1 MPPPRPGG
9 LGLGRWVRALSVRER
24 WGWIV
29 TILGFVVILAGVFH
43 LTGATVG
50 GRVHDFKERRTYTE
64 VKLAAHR
71 ALPVTAL
78 LGLAGLGLVF
88 LGSRLRASGRKV
100 DGPR

>member
-1 MPPPRPGG
+1 MS
-9 LGLGRWVRALSVRER
+9 ARER
-24 WGWIV
+24 WGWII

-71 ALPVTAL
+71 AFPVTVL
-78 LGLAGLGLVF
+78 LGFAGMGLVY
-88 LGSRLRASGRKV
+88 LGGRLRFSGRKV
-100 DGPR
+100 ERAE